1 MFRQVHSSVPDG
13 ILRLRA
19 IRGACGAAFLALSIT
34 ALCACAD
41 EPYSGGD
48 GAQHI
53 AARSFNPVPMDVST
67 APAPSKDYRIGAN
80 DKLDITVFEVKD
92 LSLEKAKV
100 DSNGLILFP
109 LIGEVRAAGKTSS
122 ELAKEIA
129 TRLGER
135 YLANPHVSVLIDES
149 AAQKV
154 TVDGVVG
161 QPGVYDIAGQTSL
174 LQAVALA
181 KGPGKD
187 ADLRHVAVFR
197 YMEGRRM
204 AAMFDLHAIR
214 AGRAADP
221 NIFPGDIV
229 VVGGSSVRGAWRELL
244 AALPAIGVFAWF

>member
-1 MFRQVHSSVPDG
+1 
-13 ILRLRA
+13 
-19 IRGACGAAFLALSIT
+19 
-34 ALCACAD
+34 
-41 EPYSGGD
+41 
-48 GAQHI
+48 
-53 AARSFNPVPMDVST
+53 MDVSS
-67 APAPSKDYRIGAN
+67 APARSQDYRIGAS

-100 DSNGLILFP
+100 DSNGMILFP
-109 LIGEVRAAGKTSS
+109 LIGEVTAAGKTTS
-122 ELAKEIA
+122 ELSNEIA
-129 TRLGER
+129 ARLGER
-135 YLANPHVSVLIDES
+135 YLANPHVSVLIEES

-161 QPGVYDIAGQTSL
+161 QPGVYDIAGQTGL

-197 YMEGRRM
+197 YMNGRRM
-204 AAMFDLHAIR
+204 AAMFDLRAIR

-229 VVGGSSVRGAWRELL
+229 VVGGSAMKGAWRELI
-244 AALPAIGVFAWF
+244 AALPAVGVFAWF